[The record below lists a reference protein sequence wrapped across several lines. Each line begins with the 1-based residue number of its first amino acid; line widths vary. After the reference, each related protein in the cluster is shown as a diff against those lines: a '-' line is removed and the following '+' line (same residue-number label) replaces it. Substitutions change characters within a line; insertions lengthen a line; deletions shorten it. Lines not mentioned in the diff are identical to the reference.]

1 MTEIWHFDIAGLSI
15 PLHEVQA
22 VLAELQAVYDL
33 FHRRGQAFKA
43 DGRNPHLC
51 RAGCSHCCQ
60 SGAIFA
66 VTLAEAVPW
75 SRAIEALPADQR
87 QRARQEAA
95 SLVERQHQAFAEVP
109 GPADVPGR
117 RDEALFSAR
126 VSKLNATGPACPL
139 LVDDLCAVYA
149 DRPFLCRAYGFP
161 VDAYSVE
168 GGGATV
174 FRSLCVLYDGMELSD
189 YVRAKDLKAQL
200 VGLSRRLG
208 GGRDWGRF
216 TAPEAILARVEP
228 ASSANGAPQQSAHGG
243 GMTVG

>member
-1 MTEIWHFDIAGLSI
+1 MTEMLRFDIAGLSI
-15 PLHEVQA
+15 PLYETQA
-22 VLAELQAVYDL
+22 VLTELQAVYDL
-33 FHRRGQAFKA
+33 FHRRSQAFKA

-51 RAGCSHCCQ
+51 RARCSHCCR

-75 SRAIEALPADQR
+75 SRAIQAMPADQR
-87 QRARQEAA
+87 PRARREAA
-95 SLVERQHQAFAEVP
+95 ALLERQHRVFAQIP

-126 VSKLNATGPACPL
+126 VSKLNATAPACPL

-149 DRPFLCRAYGFP
+149 DRPLLCRAYGFP
-161 VDAYSVE
+161 VDAYAVE
-168 GGGATV
+168 GGGALV
-174 FRSLCVLYDGMELSD
+174 FRSLCVLYEGMELSD
-189 YVRAKDLKAQL
+189 YVRAKDLKARL
-200 VGLSRRLG
+200 VDLSRRLG

-216 TAPEAILARVEP
+216 TAPEAILARLEP
-228 ASSANGAPQQSAHGG
+228 AASANGTPQQSAHGG